1 MLRKIINQRFHITS
15 VKIMHPM
22 ATHFIRLGIISTHIL
37 HSSINIL
44 LCLSKHLCL
53 SESKYILH
61 MLIKNAIQF
70 FFFFVLLFPLK
81 ST

>member
-37 HSSINIL
+37 HSSI
-44 LCLSKHLCL
+44 
-53 SESKYILH
+53 SKYTS
-61 MLIKNAIQF
+61 MFIQTSVF
-70 FFFFVLLFPLK
+70 I
-81 ST
+81 